1 VGATVAQSLGLEY
14 ADVVIEIVSMEQEV
28 LQTISLPGELS
39 TYSGEGALAQ
49 LKTGLVA
56 YLNSQLDANADPI
69 GEADVTISVRSAADE
84 TGRRLQSGGG
94 VAVDYTVVA
103 TSSIES
109 AFTQPDFVS
118 SFVAAVNTQGG
129 SLQLDPVEVVAQ
141 EPVVQTEVIFNV
153 VVAEEQAVEVASMET
168 AITGI
173 TRNLELELGAGPDG
187 SSDDTAPENPGR
199 GRSTAA
205 SAGSAVTDES
215 DGSAAIITAAVAAG
229 GAVACLVLAKML
241 LCRGDDGSRTMDTK
255 KASAYQVESAT
266 LSKQQPAPLKSPT
279 RLQP

>member
-28 LQTISLPGELS
+28 LQTINLPGGLN

-56 YLNSQLDANADPI
+56 YLNSQLDADVDPI
-69 GEADVTISVRSAADE
+69 SEADVTISVRSAADE

-129 SLQLDPVEVVAQ
+129 SLQ
-141 EPVVQTEVIFNV
+141 F
-153 VVAEEQAVEVASMET
+153 
-168 AITGI
+168 
-173 TRNLELELGAGPDG
+173 G
-187 SSDDTAPENPGR
+187 SRR
-199 GRSTAA
+199 GRR
-205 SAGSAVTDES
+205 AGACGANRS
-215 DGSAAIITAAVAAG
+215 D
-229 GAVACLVLAKML
+229 
-241 LCRGDDGSRTMDTK
+241 
-255 KASAYQVESAT
+255 
-266 LSKQQPAPLKSPT
+266 
-279 RLQP
+279 LQRCCG